1 MLVATECI
9 FKITIS
15 SLSLSILLLR
25 IFDAPKVAASTAV
38 LVLNHNPY
46 LLDEW
51 GGESQGNN
59 LIGQA

>member
-1 MLVATECI
+1 MECI

-25 IFDAPKVAASTAV
+25 ISDAPKVAASTAV
-38 LVLNHNPY
+38 LVLNHKPY
-46 LLDEW
+46 LLDES